1 MFGDRFFPIFV
12 GRARR
17 QRRYRSTILPIDA
30 TDKQLRRARRRQKRE
45 DRNV

>member
-17 QRRYRSTILPIDA
+17 SRRYRSSILPIDA
-30 TDKQLRRARRRQKRE
+30 TDKQLRRARRRKWKDE
-45 DRNV
+45 RNV